1 MLRRFL
7 SGGIFRAARR
17 SAGSGQRFSAVSR
30 YARNAGVHSCDR
42 GGSIARKSSVVGKP
56 FGAIRSPRVPSV
68 NGCRRMDYA
77 PGCSVVGDAGLRLIN
92 FVGRNFKFSCVTIR
106 SACERSSAAAYGMRP
121 LRLREPV
128 GLLRVSL
135 FFGALVRSVP
145 NSFDRD
151 RYAKIRMRLRRR
163 AKERACFILRINCIH
178 LHERLKE
185 NTI

>member
-92 FVGRNFKFSCVTIR
+92 FVGRNFKQSFPALPYARRVN
-106 SACERSSAAAYGMRP
+106 
-121 LRLREPV
+121 
-128 GLLRVSL
+128 GLLRRHTVCDRCDCASRL
-135 FFGALVRSVP
+135 VFCASHYSSGLSFVRSRILSTGTDTRRYGCGCAGGRRKGHV
-145 NSFDRD
+145 SFF
-151 RYAKIRMRLRRR
+151 
-163 AKERACFILRINCIH
+163 E
-178 LHERLKE
+178 
-185 NTI
+185 